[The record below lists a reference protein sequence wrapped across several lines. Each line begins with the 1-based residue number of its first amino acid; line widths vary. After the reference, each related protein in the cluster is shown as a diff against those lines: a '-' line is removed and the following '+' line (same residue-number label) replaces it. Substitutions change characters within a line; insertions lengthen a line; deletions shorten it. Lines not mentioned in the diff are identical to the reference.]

1 NKVWVDA
8 DIQITPA
15 TATNAVGTNHTLTI
29 TVHGLNGGIVGSGTA
44 SASIVSGPAT
54 FVVGPTCN
62 YNGGGTGTASC
73 TVVIRSTTTG
83 TSVVHAASTIPVS
96 GVGRA
101 SWREGEGINGND
113 ANKEWRDGSMQITPA
128 TATNAVG
135 TNHTLTITVNGGNG
149 TLGSGT
155 ATASIVSGPGT
166 FVVGPTCN
174 YTGGGLTASCT
185 VVIRS
190 TTTGTTQ
197 VHAASTIPVS

>member
-83 TSVVHAASTIPVS
+83 TTVVHAASDIPVS
-96 GVGRA
+96 GQTIHKETDGTG
-101 SWREGEGINGND
+101 SNSQN
-113 ANKEWRDGSMQITPA
+113 ANKVWVDADIQITPA

-135 TNHTLTITVNGGNG
+135 TNPTLTTSAPVFRCGIVGA
-149 TLGSGT
+149 GT
-155 ATASIVSGPGT
+155 ASASIVSGPAT

-174 YTGGGLTASCT
+174 YDGA
-185 VVIRS
+185 
-190 TTTGTTQ
+190 GT
-197 VHAASTIPVS
+197 

>member
-44 SASIVSGPAT
+44 SASITSGPAT

-83 TSVVHAASTIPVS
+83 TSVVHAASDIPVS
-96 GVGRA
+96 GQTIH
-101 SWREGEGINGND
+101 RETDGTGSNSND
-113 ANKEWRDGSMQITPA
+113 ANKVWVDANIQITPA
-128 TATNAVG
+128 TETNEVG
-135 TNHTLTITVNGGNG
+135 SNHSLTIPVNRVYG
-149 TLGSGT
+149 TLRCSAAAASIGSGP
-155 ATASIVSGPGT
+155 AT

-197 VHAASTIPVS
+197 V